1 MPVVN
6 TFAPEEAKK
15 ESYQKFNVAAK
26 AVRQV
31 KTKTKAAP
39 NKDLLKLANLASNN
53 GFRDFQD
60 EFMSKYDEFS
70 QSWREQIDK

>member
-1 MPVVN
+1 M
-6 TFAPEEAKK
+6 
-15 ESYQKFNVAAK
+15 
-26 AVRQV
+26 RQV

>member
-1 MPVVN
+1 M
-6 TFAPEEAKK
+6 
-15 ESYQKFNVAAK
+15 AAK
-26 AVRQV
+26 AMRQV

-39 NKDLLKLANLASNN
+39 GKDLLKLANLAGNNN

-70 QSWREQIDK
+70 